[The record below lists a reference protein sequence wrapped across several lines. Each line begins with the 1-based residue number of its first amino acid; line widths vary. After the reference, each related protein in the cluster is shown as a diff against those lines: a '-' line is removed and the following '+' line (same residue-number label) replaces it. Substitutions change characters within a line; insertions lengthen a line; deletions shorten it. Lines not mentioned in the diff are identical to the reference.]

1 MKAREICPAVALTD
15 GGEGVEFEV
24 LWNDEVLPAF
34 AIRFR
39 GVVYAYINR
48 CSHMDLKLN
57 FLHRNFLDL
66 EQKHLICSTH
76 GALYNPATGACKSGP
91 CGDTGLLP
99 LAVFESEGKVELE
112 EQGVVVIRREAQL

>member
-1 MKAREICPAVALTD
+1 MKGREICPANALID

-24 LWNDEVLPAF
+24 LRNDEVLPAF
-34 AIRFR
+34 AIRFS

-66 EQKHLICSTH
+66 EKKHLICSTH
-76 GALYNPATGACKSGP
+76 GALYDPASGACRSGP
-91 CGDTGLLP
+91 CDGAGLMP
-99 LAVFESEGKVELE
+99 LAVRETGGKVELE
-112 EQGVVVIRREAQL
+112 EQGALTIIREEQ